1 MEKYKEYIEDKKEKR
16 KIETPEGV
24 LEIEY
29 QHYPNLVGRRSKYN
43 GLPIWVG
50 KTHAKASH
58 NGGTTVETEAKCWL
72 KEPFT
77 YSRARVVSTGRLLK
91 QLNLPTS
98 LAEKVK
104 DDE

>member
-1 MEKYKEYIEDKKEKR
+1 MEKYKEYLRDKEEKR
-16 KIETPEGV
+16 KIETPDGV
-24 LEIEY
+24 LEIKY
-29 QHYPNLVGRRSKYN
+29 QHYPNRVGRRSAYN

-50 KTHAKASH
+50 KTHAIASID
-58 NGGTTVETEAKCWL
+58 GGTTVETEAKCWL

-98 LAEKVK
+98 LAEQVK
-104 DDE
+104 GES